1 MKWFLSVCLVV
12 AGIGIVIASC
22 GPQKDFCPTNPT
34 NPPGD
39 FSCHPN
45 NDAVTGMGGMM
56 MSMCDGP
63 QILCPDH
70 VTIKC
75 SLADCP

>member
-22 GPQKDFCPTNPT
+22 GPQQTFCPTT
-34 NPPGD
+34 NPDPMD
-39 FSCHPN
+39 LSCHPN
-45 NDAVTGMGGMM
+45 NDAATGMGGMM

-63 QILCPDH
+63 QYACNGVIQCTPCP
-70 VTIKC
+70 
-75 SLADCP
+75 